1 MTVAACKF
9 VFVWFFCR
17 SFGKLLACVAHNFR
31 ARHKFS
37 HTHTRTYG
45 HTRTHSNKSRIWCRK
60 GIFGKWRVRYMMLMM
75 HSHAL
80 VTCIR
85 FHFHSQSILH
95 TSPPAPIH
103 TPQSPALHS
112 SYQFKFRSIDH
123 TATQTYSYNT
133 YVCIYVSKYAHTLHL
148 LRDRCLHSHS
158 AFQAKACVKCKLLK
172 KYQNN
177 TLAQALSPFPRPPS
191 SSLDSARRI
200 NVKMQKHN
208 RVCIF

>member
-1 MTVAACKF
+1 
-9 VFVWFFCR
+9 
-17 SFGKLLACVAHNFR
+17 
-31 ARHKFS
+31 
-37 HTHTRTYG
+37 
-45 HTRTHSNKSRIWCRK
+45 
-60 GIFGKWRVRYMMLMM
+60 MM

-95 TSPPAPIH
+95 TSPPAL
-103 TPQSPALHS
+103 TPPALHS

-133 YVCIYVSKYAHTLHL
+133 YVCMYVCKYAHTLHL

-158 AFQAKACVKCKLLK
+158 AFQAKACAKCKFLK

-177 TLAQALSPFPRPPS
+177 TLAQALSPVHLPS
-191 SSLDSARRI
+191 PSLSLAPARRI